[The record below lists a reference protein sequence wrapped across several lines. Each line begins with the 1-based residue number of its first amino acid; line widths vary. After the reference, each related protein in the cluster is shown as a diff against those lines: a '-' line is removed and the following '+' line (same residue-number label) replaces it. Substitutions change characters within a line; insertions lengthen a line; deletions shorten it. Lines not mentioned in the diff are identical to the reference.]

1 MNRYLIVGKF
11 GEEDN
16 MQPLKDDDETLV
28 FLDFINSRHKFI
40 PWLENA
46 LKRFSDLKLQP
57 TESGFDLLVLAAHVH
72 AADTHISRL
81 KESQDSWTREI
92 RLLIPVSSDL
102 AKWRNSKP
110 TIEKMLNFLTGDIWI
125 IDFREMPKKIKTQL
139 IIKSRVENQEF
150 DVLSLFS
157 GGLDSLIG
165 AIDLLEQGKKPLFI
179 SFSGDGSVSSPQK
192 KLFTLLK
199 QKYSKRIFD
208 RFKLGIEFPKDLIKE
223 SASENTTRGRSFLF
237 FAIGILAGTAFS
249 KPFKL
254 IVPENGLIALNVPL
268 DNLRLGSLSTRTTHP
283 FYIFLWNK
291 LLSELKID
299 GNIQNPYWEKTK
311 GEMIKQCLNN
321 NFLMNSYVKSMSCA
335 SPNKLRWRGLSS
347 RHCGYCL
354 PCIIRKAS
362 INSGLGK
369 GKDKTKYWK
378 KDLKKLISANETT
391 TTQQIRSFQYAIKII
406 KENPKKANYL
416 IHLPGPLPELKE
428 RELSLLTDVYRRGL
442 GEIALLL

>member
-1 MNRYLIVGKF
+1 MRHLIAGRF
-11 GEEDN
+11 GLRDN
-16 MQPLKDDDETLV
+16 IQLEKDNDEIINY
-28 FLDFINSRHKFI
+28 LDFIAQNNKLT
-40 PWLENA
+40 PWLETT
-46 LKRFSDLKLQP
+46 LKKLNDLKLQP
-57 TESGFDLLVLAAHVH
+57 TELGFDLLILAVHVH
-72 AADTHISRL
+72 VADTHISRM
-81 KESQDSWTREI
+81 KDSQDSWTREI
-92 RLLIPVSSDL
+92 RLAIPVSDPG
-102 AKWRNSKP
+102 KWMNSKA
-110 TIEKMLNFLTGDIWI
+110 TVEKMLNFLTGDIWI
-125 IDFREMPKKIKTQL
+125 INFRKRPKEIRSLLTIKN
-139 IIKSRVENQEF
+139 KPESPKF
-150 DVLSLFS
+150 DILSLFS

-165 AIDLLEQGKKPLFI
+165 AIDLLEQGKKPLLI
-179 SFSGDGSVSSPQK
+179 SYSGDGSVSSPQS
-192 KLFTLLK
+192 KLFSLLK
-199 QKYSKRIFD
+199 KEYSKRDFERLKI
-208 RFKLGIEFPKDLIKE
+208 GIEIPKDLIKE
-223 SASENTTRGRSFLF
+223 SIHENTTRGRSFFF

-378 KDLKKLISANETT
+378 KDLKKLISSNETT

-428 RELSLLTDVYRRGL
+428 RELRLLTDVYRRGL